1 MQLCVVSVELEQ
13 YIVPIDNI
21 SDIFSVRSKAKWPEH
36 RPMLTGKEHVVWS
49 ACIKVWVRS
58 LKYDLNAMA

>member
-21 SDIFSVRSKAKWPEH
+21 SDIFSVRSKSQVA
-36 RPMLTGKEHVVWS
+36 RTPMLTGKEHVVWS

-58 LKYDLNAMA
+58 LKYDFNAMA